1 MSKRMSKRDLNN
13 FILKHDNYVYH
24 RSSSHRPL
32 NVAFDRS
39 KFDKWKLSQYDRSE
53 SIHLTGVG
61 VFGVIF
67 IILCLFAFS
76 SALMGME
83 SSLSF
88 TGLLNSLSSVPTIDM
103 SKIFD
108 FLNDFII
115 TLDWGVFNWFRDFLN
130 NFFLPLFG
138 VAIYF
143 CTAIAQLIV
152 FLLWIFKFL
161 LTGVY

>member
-1 MSKRMSKRDLNN
+1 MSKRMSKRELNS

-24 RSSSHRPL
+24 RSFSVKPL
-32 NVAFDRS
+32 NVAFDRR

-53 SIHLTGVG
+53 SSNIAGKG

-76 SALMGME
+76 SVLMGRD
-83 SSLSF
+83 SSISF
-88 TGLLNSLSSVPTIDM
+88 TGLLNSISSMPTIDM
-103 SKIFD
+103 SKVFD
-108 FLNDFII
+108 FVNDFQISS
-115 TLDWGVFNWFRDFLN
+115 DWALFNWFRDFLN

-152 FLLWIFKFL
+152 FLVWIFKFL
-161 LTGVY
+161 FTGVY

>member
-1 MSKRMSKRDLNN
+1 MSKRMSKRELNR

-24 RSSSHRPL
+24 RSFSYKPL
-32 NVAFDRS
+32 NVAFDRR

-53 SIHLTGVG
+53 SSNIAGRG

-76 SALMGME
+76 SVLMGRD
-83 SSLSF
+83 SSISF
-88 TGLLNSLSSVPTIDM
+88 TGLLNSISSIPTIDM

-108 FLNDFII
+108 FVNDMNI
-115 TLDWGVFNWFRDFLN
+115 TSDWGLFNWFRDFLN
-130 NFFLPLFG
+130 NLFMPLFG

-143 CTAIAQLIV
+143 STAIAQLLV
-152 FLLWIFKFL
+152 FLVWIFKFL
-161 LTGVY
+161 FTGVY

>member
-1 MSKRMSKRDLNN
+1 MSTS
-13 FILKHDNYVYH
+13 Y
-24 RSSSHRPL
+24 
-32 NVAFDRS
+32 VAFDKR
-39 KFDKWKLSQYDRSE
+39 KFDKWKFSQYDRAVS
-53 SIHLTGVG
+53 SNISTVG

-76 SALMGME
+76 SALMGRD

-88 TGLLNSLSSVPTIDM
+88 TGLLNSISSMPTIDM

-108 FLNDFII
+108 FVNDMNI

-130 NFFLPLFG
+130 NFFMPLFG

-152 FLLWIFKFL
+152 FLVWVFKFIF
-161 LTGVY
+161 TGVY

>member
-1 MSKRMSKRDLNN
+1 MSKRMSKRDLNR
-13 FILKHDNYVYH
+13 FIIKHDNYVYN
-24 RSSSHRPL
+24 RSSSNKPL
-32 NVAFDRS
+32 NVAFDRR

-53 SIHLTGVG
+53 STNIDGSG

-76 SALMGME
+76 SVLMGRD

-88 TGLLNSLSSVPTIDM
+88 TGLLNSISSMPTIDM
-103 SKIFD
+103 SRVFNFVDD
-108 FLNDFII
+108 FNI
-115 TLDWGVFNWFRDFLN
+115 TSDWTVFNWFRDFLN

-152 FLLWIFKFL
+152 FLVWVFKFIF
-161 LTGVY
+161 TGVY

>member
-24 RSSSHRPL
+24 RSSSVRPL

-53 SIHLTGVG
+53 SNHIAYVG

-76 SALMGME
+76 SALMGRD

-88 TGLLNSLSSVPTIDM
+88 TGLLNSISSVPIIDM
-103 SKIFD
+103 SKIFV
-108 FLNDFII
+108 FVNDMNI

-130 NFFLPLFG
+130 NFFLPFFG

-152 FLLWIFKFL
+152 FLVWVFKFIV
-161 LTGVY
+161 TGVY

>member
-1 MSKRMSKRDLNN
+1 MSKRMSKRDLNK

-24 RSSSHRPL
+24 RSSSDKPL
-32 NVAFDRS
+32 NVAFDRR

-53 SIHLTGVG
+53 STDIDGVG

-67 IILCLFAFS
+67 VILCLFAFS
-76 SALMGME
+76 SALMGRD

-88 TGLLNSLSSVPTIDM
+88 TGLLNSISSMPTIDM
-103 SKIFD
+103 TKVFG
-108 FLNDFII
+108 FVNDFSI
-115 TLDWGVFNWFRDFLN
+115 TSDWSVFNWFRDFLN

-138 VAIYF
+138 VALYF

-152 FLLWIFKFL
+152 FLVWVFKFIV
-161 LTGVY
+161 TGVY